1 MAAARIS
8 SYPAPPADLTAGVGP
23 GDFYRVGEDIVAR
36 LKLLAGLGPASR
48 VLDIGC
54 GLGRVAW
61 PLAREL
67 GADGSY
73 DGFDT
78 ARPYIDWCENG
89 LALDPQRVRFHH
101 FDIYNSAYN
110 PTGTIDGEHLV
121 FPWPDNT
128 FTLAIAT
135 SLFTHLSA
143 AGTVNYLREVARTL
157 APGGRLF
164 ASFFVLDQESLE
176 VITDRE
182 TYPRF
187 TQIIEHGRVAD
198 PSSPDDAIAFDID
211 WLHHVFLDAGYT
223 LEAYVQGRWR
233 DHAKKEGELY
243 QDLVV
248 ARKQ

>member
-1 MAAARIS
+1 MG
-8 SYPAPPADLTAGVGP
+8 GVGP
-23 GDFYRVGEDIVAR
+23 GDFYKVGQEIVAK
-36 LKLLAGLGPASR
+36 LKQLAGLGPSSR

-54 GLGRVAW
+54 GPGRVAW

-67 GADGSY
+67 GPDGSY

-78 ARPYIDWCENG
+78 ARAYIDWCANG

-110 PTGTIDGEHLV
+110 PTGTINGEQLV
-121 FPWPDNT
+121 FPWPDHT

-143 AGTVNYLREVARTL
+143 AGTVNYLREIARTL
-157 APGGRLF
+157 APGGRVF
-164 ASFFVLDQESLE
+164 ASFFVLDDDSLQ
-176 VITDRE
+176 VIKQRD

-187 TQIIEHGRVAD
+187 TDVIEHGRVAD
-198 PSSPDDAIAFDID
+198 PDSPDAAIAFDID
-211 WLHHVFLDAGYT
+211 WLHQLFLSAGYT
-223 LEAYVQGRWR
+223 LEAYVRGYWR
-233 DHAKKEGELY
+233 DHEESKDVLY